1 MLFRQELFS
10 KKKPCVLNPQ
20 FVHLKGGSGQLVVVL
35 KEQKTDEGR
44 RSVGREEVVDD
55 MS

>member
-1 MLFRQELFS
+1 MCLKSAVCTFKE
-10 KKKPCVLNPQ
+10 
-20 FVHLKGGSGQLVVVL
+20 KGGSGQLVVVL

-44 RSVGREEVVDD
+44 RSVGSWEVVDD

>member
-1 MLFRQELFS
+1 MCLS
-10 KKKPCVLNPQ
+10 PQ
-20 FVHLKGGSGQLVVVL
+20 FIHLKKREGQQPVVVL

-44 RSVGREEVVDD
+44 RSVGSWEVVDD